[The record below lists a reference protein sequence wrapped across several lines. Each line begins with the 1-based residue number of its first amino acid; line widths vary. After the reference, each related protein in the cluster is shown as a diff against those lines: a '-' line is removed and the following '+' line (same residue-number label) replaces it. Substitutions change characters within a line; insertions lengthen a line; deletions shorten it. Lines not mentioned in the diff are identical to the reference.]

1 MGRDNKQ
8 KASPSTSLTPYA
20 QALVEHRYAS
30 VSVAAV
36 YFVVMVWVALKYHIV
51 GDYGVETDFYW
62 SYVPQ
67 ARHILEGS
75 LPIEDFHG
83 PLYPIV
89 LAAMSLVTSDLFHAG
104 VVLSTLSASV
114 VLWGVYETVRRL
126 VRSDVAI
133 MASLLVAVNPTFVQY
148 SYTAGTDMFF
158 FALAMTAT
166 WLLLKDGERRW
177 SAVMLS
183 AVVFGLAYLTRYNG
197 IFAWVGVP
205 AAILLADPHG
215 HSWKERAR
223 TAGAF
228 AGMFLATITP
238 WGLYALIEKG
248 SFFYNRN
255 YLNIAYEMFGR
266 GKVGWD
272 AYWYGAAREYH
283 SLTQVIFSDPAA
295 FASSVAGNIVDHLTR
310 DLGQLVGWP
319 TGVLAVVGAFL
330 LFRERP
336 ERRWLAYLIIG
347 ASFFTL
353 LLLVFYGER
362 FSMYLLP
369 LYVVLALRTLTW
381 PALAAWRL
389 WGSVQI
395 GGVAAIVLVLWQFA
409 ESKAFN
415 GEQIDSGPA
424 EVVQVGRWFEA
435 NQPRPDPGTIV
446 VARKPHIAYYL
457 GMTLEMFPPVT
468 TQEELFDVLRRVNAS
483 YLYYSPM
490 EAGLRPQFQ
499 YLLDPARAPS
509 GLRPLVSTAV
519 PPAVLYRVELNQ
531 P

>member
-1 MGRDNKQ
+1 M
-8 KASPSTSLTPYA
+8 
-20 QALVEHRYAS
+20 
-30 VSVAAV
+30 
-36 YFVVMVWVALKYHIV
+36 
-51 GDYGVETDFYW
+51 
-62 SYVPQ
+62 
-67 ARHILEGS
+67 
-75 LPIEDFHG
+75 
-83 PLYPIV
+83 
-89 LAAMSLVTSDLFHAG
+89 
-104 VVLSTLSASV
+104 
-114 VLWGVYETVRRL
+114 
-126 VRSDVAI
+126 
-133 MASLLVAVNPTFVQY
+133 
-148 SYTAGTDMFF
+148 
-158 FALAMTAT
+158 
-166 WLLLKDGERRW
+166 
-177 SAVMLS
+177 
-183 AVVFGLAYLTRYNG
+183 FGLAYLTRYNG
-197 IFAWVGVP
+197 IFALAGVP
-205 AAILLADPHG
+205 AAVLLADPHG

-223 TAGAF
+223 TAGVF
-228 AGMFLATITP
+228 AGAFLLTIAP
-238 WGLYALIEKG
+238 WGVYALIEKG

-272 AYWYGAAREYH
+272 AYWYGAANQYQ
-283 SLTQVIFSDPAA
+283 SLTQVILADPGA
-295 FASSVAGNIVDHLTR
+295 FVSTVGGNLFDHLSG
-310 DLGQLVGWP
+310 DLGKLVGWP
-319 TGVLAVVGAFL
+319 TGVLAVIGTPL
-330 LFRERP
+330 LLRERP
-336 ERRWLAYLIIG
+336 DRRLLTLLLIG
-347 ASFFTL
+347 ASFFAL

-362 FSMYLLP
+362 FSLYLLP

-389 WGSVQI
+389 WGTVQI

-409 ESKAFN
+409 ESKAYN

-435 NQPRPDPGTIV
+435 NQPLPKTGTIV

-468 TQEELFDVLRRVNAS
+468 TQEELFEALRRVNAS

>member
-1 MGRDNKQ
+1 MARSTKQ
-8 KASPSTSLTPYA
+8 KSAPSTSLMPYA
-20 QALVEHRYAS
+20 ESLVEHRYAP
-30 VSVAAV
+30 VALAAL
-36 YFVVMVWVALKYHIV
+36 YFVVMVWIALKYHVV

-67 ARHILEGS
+67 ARHILEGK

-83 PLYPIV
+83 PLYPLV
-89 LAAMSLVTSDLFHAG
+89 LAAVSLVTSDLFHAG
-104 VVLSTLSASV
+104 VVLSVLSAAV

-126 VRSDVAI
+126 VRADVAA
-133 MASLLVAVNPTFVQY
+133 MAVLFVAVNPTFVQY

-158 FALAMTAT
+158 FALVMTAT
-166 WLLLKDGERRW
+166 WALLKDAERRS
-177 SAVMLS
+177 SALVVS
-183 AVVFGLAYLTRYNG
+183 ALLFGLAYLTRYNG
-197 IFAWVGVP
+197 IFALAGVP

-215 HSWKERAR
+215 HPWKERAR
-223 TAGAF
+223 TAGLF
-228 AGMFLATITP
+228 AGVFLLTIAP
-238 WGLYALIEKG
+238 WGIYALVEKG
-248 SFFYNRN
+248 NFFYNRN

-272 AYWYGAAREYH
+272 AYWYGAASQYQ
-283 SLTQVIFSDPAA
+283 SLTQVILADPGA
-295 FASSVAGNIVDHLTR
+295 FIATVGGNIADHLVG
-310 DLGQLVGWP
+310 DLGKLVGWP
-319 TGVLAVVGAFL
+319 TGILAVIGTAL

-336 ERRWLAYLIIG
+336 DRRLLTLLLIG
-347 ASFFTL
+347 ASFFAL

-362 FSMYLLP
+362 FSLYLLP

-389 WGSVQI
+389 WGTVQI
-395 GGVAAIVLVLWQFA
+395 GGVAAVVLVLWQFA
-409 ESKAFN
+409 ESRSFN
-415 GEQIDSGPA
+415 REQIDSGPA

-435 NQPRPDPGTIV
+435 NQPSPKPGTIV

-468 TQEELFDVLRRVNAS
+468 TQEELFDALRRVNAS